1 MSPGMPLSAES
12 RHHARMAIWSRPG
25 TTAVDGRLIAGRYRL
40 AEQLGSGGMGAV
52 WAGRDTLVDRE
63 VALKE
68 AHFPEHFA
76 ADGRARAARVAR
88 ILREARAAARIDHP
102 AVVTIYDVV
111 MHDSRPWIVMERVYG
126 ENLGERLKRQ
136 AGLSEEEA
144 ARIAGSVAEALGAAH
159 ARGVLHRDVKP
170 ANVLLGSD
178 ARRVVLTDFGIAQIE
193 GEDSLT
199 RSGEFVGSFE
209 YTAPERMGGLKP
221 GPPADLWSLG
231 VMLFQM
237 TEGWSPFRRPTV
249 EGTVAAVLTT
259 HVPRP
264 VKAAGLAPLI
274 TALLERDP
282 ADRPTAAE
290 AVETLRVVGVA
301 AYPLPARQELDG
313 GAPQARPA
321 PAPRLVVMSP
331 HAYDGAWWL
340 ASSRQWRSERA
351 GRPSRR
357 LPSTGCAATPI
368 PAPPPGRRRKPRS
381 ATVLVRRCVLP
392 RPLLRPP
399 VTCA

>member
-1 MSPGMPLSAES
+1 MPAWQYGE
-12 RHHARMAIWSRPG
+12 AQAA
-25 TTAVDGRLIAGRYRL
+25 AVDGRLIAGRYRL
-40 AEQLGSGGMGAV
+40 AGQLGSGGMGAV
-52 WAGRDTLVDRE
+52 WAGRDPLVGRE

-68 AHFPEHFA
+68 AHFPAHLA
-76 ADGRARAARVAR
+76 ADRRARAGRVER
-88 ILREARAAARIDHP
+88 MLREARAAARIDHP
-102 AVVTIYDVV
+102 AVVTIHDVV

-126 ENLGERLKRQ
+126 ESLGELLKRQ
-136 AGLSEEEA
+136 ARLSEEEA

-209 YTAPERMGGLKP
+209 YTAPERLGGHKP
-221 GPPADLWSLG
+221 GAPSDLWSLG

-237 TEGWSPFRRPTV
+237 IEGWSPFRQPTV
-249 EGTVAAVLTT
+249 EGTVAAVLTAQ
-259 HVPRP
+259 VPRP

-290 AVETLRVVGVA
+290 AVEALQVVG
-301 AYPLPARQELDG
+301 G
-313 GAPQARPA
+313 GVPA
-321 PAPRLVVMSP
+321 P
-331 HAYDGAWWL
+331 
-340 ASSRQWRSERA
+340 
-351 GRPSRR
+351 
-357 LPSTGCAATPI
+357 CAAGVGQRG
-368 PAPPPGRRRKPRS
+368 AAGAS
-381 ATVLVRRCVLP
+381 CP
-392 RPLLRPP
+392 RPR
-399 VTCA
+399 A